1 VADTFIAASV
11 LPEMAPSSNEAS
23 PREQAYREKLYHL
36 NKNEGGEPSMARR
49 FVLYAECLF

>member
-1 VADTFIAASV
+1 
-11 LPEMAPSSNEAS
+11 MAPSSNEAS